1 MSASSA
7 PAWSPAAPPDRW
19 GAGRVIALVL
29 GILLLLP
36 ALALIAGGGVLLWA
50 DQSERD
56 DGFLMSPT
64 GSVSTDGYALVSDRI
79 ELSTSGDW
87 VPVSGALGT
96 TLVQATAT
104 GPDLFVGIGPSDE
117 VAAYLGTVQRAVID
131 DLGNDGAVI
140 GREVSGDAP
149 AGPPAAQQFWTEQA
163 SGGGRQQLEWDP
175 DGGDWT
181 VVVMNADG
189 SAGVDA
195 DLRVGAELPALT
207 GIAWGLLIGGVV
219 LTAIAVL
226 IIVLAARRRR
236 PRAQFPPSGPPVAA
250 GPPPAWQPPAPRAD
264 TSGDPVR
271 GSSRD
276 QVT

>member
-1 MSASSA
+1 MSASPA

-29 GILLLLP
+29 GVLLLFP

-50 DQSERD
+50 DRSERD
-56 DGFLMSPT
+56 DGYLMSPT
-64 GSVSTDGYALVSDRI
+64 GNVSTVGFALVSDRI
-79 ELSTSGDW
+79 DLATSGDW

-96 TLVQATAT
+96 ARVQATAT

-117 VAAYLGTVQRAVID
+117 VADYLGSVQRSVID
-131 DLGNDGAVI
+131 DLGNDGAVE
-140 GREVSGDAP
+140 GREVAGGAP
-149 AGPPAAQQFWTEQA
+149 AGPPADQQFWTEQA
-163 SGGGRQQLEWDP
+163 SGAGRQQLDWEP
-175 DGGDWT
+175 EEGDWT

-189 SAGVDA
+189 SPGVDA

-226 IIVLAARRRR
+226 IIVLATRRRR
-236 PRAQFPPSGPPVAA
+236 PRAQYPPPSA
-250 GPPPAWQPPAPRAD
+250 GPPPAWQPPAPRTD